1 MKSVWI
7 RILFAVLSL
16 CLVLPALGCGTERD
30 EAEEETT
37 PYYASVVTRD
47 EPEEGTTP
55 EDTSADTETDTE
67 GDSAPAEST
76 ESETGEGELS
86 ATDRLRPDYNL
97 GTCKNLSGEVAV
109 VLFFMDDFESR
120 WTREERERFT
130 QNEVRPALAFL
141 EQEAQKYGV
150 ELKLTVEQ
158 AYSSI
163 KYDGEVVRNVKE
175 SELVTSDVLWQISQ
189 RKIYSSTE
197 DMLKAFRNRY
207 ITEEVICLA
216 VFNKDGTS
224 YGINPRRG
232 AGVDLDEHGI
242 LFARD
247 LHADTNGPDGSQA
260 SIVARVL
267 LYLFGAE
274 GYSTSESR
282 KSIASYHYPNDLM
295 LFAAYD
301 VRMNTIGSATAF
313 YIGWTDT
320 VPSVFD
326 LEGW

>member
-1 MKSVWI
+1 
-7 RILFAVLSL
+7 
-16 CLVLPALGCGTERD
+16 LGCGTERD

-37 PYYASVVTRD
+37 PYYASVITRD
-47 EPEEGTTP
+47 EPEEGTPP

-76 ESETGEGELS
+76 ESDTGEDGLS
-86 ATDRLRPDYNL
+86 AIDRLRPDYNL
-97 GTCKNLSGEVAV
+97 GTCKSLRGEVAV
-109 VLFFMDDFESR
+109 VLFYVDDDESK

-130 QNEVRPALAFL
+130 QNEVKPALAFL
-141 EQEAQKYGV
+141 EQQAARYGV
-150 ELKLTVEQ
+150 ELKLTVKHSY
-158 AYSSI
+158 YSVN
-163 KYDGEVVRNVKE
+163 YDGEVIQSFKE
-175 SELVTSDVLWQISQ
+175 TGYATSDVLWQMARQ
-189 RKIYSSTE
+189 KIFSSTE

-207 ITEEVICLA
+207 ITEEVICLT

-301 VRMNTIGSATAF
+301 VRMNTIGPATAF

>member
-1 MKSVWI
+1 MKSVRI
-7 RILFAVLSL
+7 RILSAALSL

-47 EPEEGTTP
+47 EPEEGTPP
-55 EDTSADTETDTE
+55 EDTSADTGTDTE

-76 ESETGEGELS
+76 ESETGEDGLS
-86 ATDRLRPDYNL
+86 AIDRLRPDYNL
-97 GTCKNLSGEVAV
+97 GTCKSLRGEVAV
-109 VLFFMDDFESR
+109 VLFYVDDDESK

-130 QNEVRPALAFL
+130 QNEVKPALAFL
-141 EQEAQKYGV
+141 EQQAARYGV
-150 ELKLTVEQ
+150 ELKLTVKHSY
-158 AYSSI
+158 YSVN
-163 KYDGEVVRNVKE
+163 YDGEVIQSFKE
-175 SELVTSDVLWQISQ
+175 TGYATSDVLWQMARQ
-189 RKIYSSTE
+189 KIFSSTE

-207 ITEEVICLA
+207 ITEEVICLT

-224 YGINPRRG
+224 YGINPQRG

-242 LFARD
+242 LFVRD
-247 LHADTNGPDGSQA
+247 LHTDTNGPDGSQA

-282 KSIASYHYPNDLM
+282 KSIATYHYPTDLM
-295 LFAAYD
+295 LFSSYD
-301 VRMNTIGSATAF
+301 IRKNTIGEATAF